1 MKRMNPPAMEEGQ
14 RHINQ
19 PYVPQRV
26 IVSPGTMITWFNEDV
41 DHDHRITLN
50 DANSKQQI
58 FEIGVFAFN
67 EASKPIVVN
76 NTSTFNYY
84 EANVNNED
92 EDFVMEGEITV
103 VNQPLHTTTPFSNA
117 VTQNLLS
124 SSPTSTSTTNNA
136 DTVNLNSNI
145 DTVGTFMVPTQD
157 IDTYVSQLVD
167 SFVIDSMHDFQDLR
181 GGQEG
186 TGDRQTLIVWGADS
200 SSMNL
205 DSLISTLKEITP
217 ELPYS

>member
-1 MKRMNPPAMEEGQ
+1 
-14 RHINQ
+14 
-19 PYVPQRV
+19 
-26 IVSPGTMITWFNEDV
+26 
-41 DHDHRITLN
+41 
-50 DANSKQQI
+50 
-58 FEIGVFAFN
+58 
-67 EASKPIVVN
+67 
-76 NTSTFNYY
+76 
-84 EANVNNED
+84 
-92 EDFVMEGEITV
+92 MEGEITV

-124 SSPTSTSTTNNA
+124 LSPTSTSTTNNA